1 MLVIRSYSQPIENLY
16 LSEKNKTNS
25 NILPLIIDI
34 SNISPSQGFAGKER
48 KGFDKRGKPDLIIC
62 LALIHHIRITSNIP
76 NSIFI
81 KYLRSLNSDV
91 IIEFVDR
98 QDEMVKKLLT
108 NKKEKYADYNRD
120 QFIYEI
126 KQYFTI
132 IDRQPLKTNKRELFF
147 ITPI

>member
-1 MLVIRSYSQPIENLY
+1 M
-16 LSEKNKTNS
+16 
-25 NILPLIIDI
+25 
-34 SNISPSQGFAGKER
+34 
-48 KGFDKRGKPDLIIC
+48 
-62 LALIHHIRITSNIP
+62 IHHIRITSNIP